1 MDEEVPVDEGEL
13 LKRLGLALRD
23 MWNALPT
30 YAHKQILDQACD
42 LENWP
47 EGMDVRKTLITYL
60 EQNNL
65 PILMRHNS
73 Q

>member
-23 MWNALPT
+23 MWNALPL
-30 YAHKQILDQACD
+30 YVHKQILDQACD

-47 EGMDVRKTLITYL
+47 TGMDVRKTLITYL
-60 EQNNL
+60 EQNDL
-65 PILMRHNS
+65 ADPDET
-73 Q
+73 